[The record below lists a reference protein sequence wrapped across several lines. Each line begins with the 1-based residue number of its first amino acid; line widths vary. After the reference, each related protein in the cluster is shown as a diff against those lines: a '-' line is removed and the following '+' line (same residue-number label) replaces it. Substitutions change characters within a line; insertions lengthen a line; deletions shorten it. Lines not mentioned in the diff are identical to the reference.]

1 MFSRVLKSA
10 TQQSSPAPSSQ
21 PPTTPSKS
29 RTQHT
34 KAQSTTNAH
43 PSPSKIPVPS
53 APVSRSAFVTGGGG
67 GGAKENQPAPPP
79 SPSHHSERASYL
91 SFLWNQSQSGAPTTP
106 VKVNPKVTQPTV
118 PHHQHQH
125 HQHQHHG
132 QAAASA
138 PGPNHHVYD
147 PRQSAYPHQAHYES
161 EDVHMQTMKNTVN
174 PAMLKSL
181 AAIPAPAPVAAPA
194 QHKHPHAQVQQLV
207 PQRSQAA
214 HAHIYG
220 GSEDVYMKTAK
231 HDVRT
236 EKEKGLQL
244 WERELLDS
252 QEVKRKAT
260 VAQIFFLD
268 YYFDLLGYIAA
279 RKKRLENFKNDTAER
294 GVSGP
299 DYSRELQSYNG
310 RERVILR
317 KRRTKL
323 RVEQFRIIAQVGQG
337 GYGSVYL
344 ARKADTNEVC
354 ALKKMR
360 KGTLAKMDEVKHVL
374 VERDILT
381 NVKTPWLVK
390 LLYAF
395 QDKEH
400 VYLAMEYVPGGDFRT
415 LLNNSG
421 VLKEEHA
428 RFYAAE
434 MFASLNELHKLG
446 YIHRDLKPELDQVKD
461 ENLVFRSTLERRTL
475 YRSMRMAEPRYADS
489 VVGSPDYMPPEV
501 LRGKTYTYS
510 ADYWSL
516 GCILFEFLCGFPPFS
531 GSTPEETWANLKN
544 WTKVLRRPVYD
555 RPEDL
560 IFNLTD
566 TAWDA
571 VTRLIAHPKDRV
583 ATLQDVQALPFFS
596 PLPFGTLRQRE
607 APFVPVL
614 DGETDVGYFDSF
626 ESPEDMAKYAEV
638 FKKQRDVEAV
648 EEKGQG
654 KRDNWV
660 GFTFGR
666 NAVQQV
672 QPQPRIKAEG
682 EALQTMF

>member
-53 APVSRSAFVTGGGG
+53 APVSRSAFVTGGAS

-79 SPSHHSERASYL
+79 SPSHQSERASYL

-125 HQHQHHG
+125 HHQHHG
-132 QAAASA
+132 QAAATA

-147 PRQSAYPHQAHYES
+147 PRQSAHPHQAHYDS

-181 AAIPAPAPVAAPA
+181 AAIPAPAPASAPA
-194 QHKHPHAQVQQLV
+194 AHKHQHAPAQQLV

-268 YYFDLLGYIAA
+268 YYCEFRVHSLRFCDPSLNPAYPRLVDLLGYIAA

-294 GVSGP
+294 GVRFAHSSFPGSG
-299 DYSRELQSYNG
+299 
-310 RERVILR
+310 
-317 KRRTKL
+317 RR
-323 RVEQFRIIAQVGQG
+323 
-337 GYGSVYL
+337 
-344 ARKADTNEVC
+344 
-354 ALKKMR
+354 
-360 KGTLAKMDEVKHVL
+360 
-374 VERDILT
+374 
-381 NVKTPWLVK
+381 
-390 LLYAF
+390 
-395 QDKEH
+395 
-400 VYLAMEYVPGGDFRT
+400 
-415 LLNNSG
+415 
-421 VLKEEHA
+421 
-428 RFYAAE
+428 
-434 MFASLNELHKLG
+434 
-446 YIHRDLKPELDQVKD
+446 
-461 ENLVFRSTLERRTL
+461 
-475 YRSMRMAEPRYADS
+475 
-489 VVGSPDYMPPEV
+489 
-501 LRGKTYTYS
+501 
-510 ADYWSL
+510 
-516 GCILFEFLCGFPPFS
+516 
-531 GSTPEETWANLKN
+531 
-544 WTKVLRRPVYD
+544 
-555 RPEDL
+555 
-560 IFNLTD
+560 
-566 TAWDA
+566 
-571 VTRLIAHPKDRV
+571 
-583 ATLQDVQALPFFS
+583 
-596 PLPFGTLRQRE
+596 
-607 APFVPVL
+607 
-614 DGETDVGYFDSF
+614 
-626 ESPEDMAKYAEV
+626 
-638 FKKQRDVEAV
+638 
-648 EEKGQG
+648 
-654 KRDNWV
+654 
-660 GFTFGR
+660 
-666 NAVQQV
+666 
-672 QPQPRIKAEG
+672 
-682 EALQTMF
+682 

>member
-1 MFSRVLKSA
+1 MFSRVLKTNNA
-10 TQQSSPAPSSQ
+10 QAP
-21 PPTTPSKS
+21 
-29 RTQHT
+29 
-34 KAQSTTNAH
+34 
-43 PSPSKIPVPS
+43 PSPSKTRESASGHSKTSSTSAASSQSQSRIPVSSTPRSSMSSVPSKENAAPS
-53 APVSRSAFVTGGGG
+53 A
-67 GGAKENQPAPPP
+67 GADRN
-79 SPSHHSERASYL
+79 SYL
-91 SFLWNQSQSGAPTTP
+91 SYIFSQNQAGAPTTP
-106 VKVNPKVTQPTV
+106 VKVNRDAPAP
-118 PHHQHQH
+118 
-125 HQHQHHG
+125 
-132 QAAASA
+132 AAPVYGHSHANA
-138 PGPNHHVYD
+138 YAHPPAQDQHVYD
-147 PRQSAYPHQAHYES
+147 TDIHMQTMKDPSPAVLKSTAPPPTQQRSLLNPYAAQRGAYT
-161 EDVHMQTMKNTVN
+161 EDVHMQTQKVETR
-174 PAMLKSL
+174 A
-181 AAIPAPAPVAAPA
+181 
-194 QHKHPHAQVQQLV
+194 
-207 PQRSQAA
+207 
-214 HAHIYG
+214 
-220 GSEDVYMKTAK
+220 
-231 HDVRT
+231 
-236 EKEKGLQL
+236 EKRGLEP
-244 WERELLDS
+244 WEREVLDRPD
-252 QEVKRKAT
+252 VKRKAT
-260 VAQIFFLD
+260 VAQIYFLD

-279 RKKRLENFKNDTAER
+279 RKKRLEGFKADTQAR
-294 GVSGP
+294 GVTGP
-299 DYSRELQSYNG
+299 EYAKEVSSYNG
-310 RERVILR
+310 RERVVLR

-381 NVKTPWLVK
+381 AVKTPWLVK

-434 MFASLNELHKLG
+434 MFAGVNELHKLG
-446 YIHRDLKPELDQVKD
+446 YIHRDLKPENFLVDGTGHVKLTDFGLATGALNPQKIEEMKNKLDQVKD
-461 ENLVFRSTLERRTL
+461 ENLVFRSTLERRTI
-475 YRSMRMAEPRYADS
+475 YRSIRMAEPRY
-489 VVGSPDYMPPEV
+489 V

-516 GCILFEFLCGFPPFS
+516 GCIMFEFLCGFPPFS
-531 GSTPEETWANLKN
+531 GSTPEETWANLKS
-544 WTKVLRRPVYD
+544 WHKVLRRPVYD

-560 IFNLTD
+560 IFNLSD
-566 TAWDA
+566 VAWDA

-583 ATLQDVQALPFFS
+583 STLADVQTLPFFS
-596 PLPFGTLRQRE
+596 SLRFSSLRDLP

-626 ESPEDMAKYAEV
+626 SSPEDMAKYAEV

-648 EEKGQG
+648 EERGQG
-654 KRDNWV
+654 NRNNWV

-666 NAVQQV
+666 NVNVQAV
-672 QPQPRIKAEG
+672 PRGIKPDNEP
-682 EALQTMF
+682 LQTIF